1 VQERQQQVGGRRT
14 RPYHAINDDVSMG
27 MAESATPYSESLA
40 RITTE
45 SFLILSEAKTL
56 PTQAIRNRVT
66 K

>member
-1 VQERQQQVGGRRT
+1 
-14 RPYHAINDDVSMG
+14 MG